1 MARTVGERVRELR
14 QEQGLSIV
22 DLSYTTLLSIRFLQE
37 VEADRYK
44 SVVMARTRD
53 RLLKGLNVSL
63 DEFMRGIRI
72 Q

>member
-44 SVVMARTRD
+44 SAVMARTRN
-53 RLLKGLNVSL
+53 RLLKGLGVTL